1 MIAEANVLSRARVSN
16 AISKTD
22 IANYFKNH
30 VEDITFKKEVKSGQ
44 DGDKKDCDIKEN
56 EEESKE
62 SIDEDK
68 DKEDEPDMITYRTR
82 LRLDE

>member
-30 VEDITFKKEVKSGQ
+30 VEDITFKKEVKSV
-44 DGDKKDCDIKEN
+44 
-56 EEESKE
+56 
-62 SIDEDK
+62 
-68 DKEDEPDMITYRTR
+68 
-82 LRLDE
+82 